1 VSEATQRHTAWWGEF
16 RFSAGAV
23 MTWSIGPLRLAVRRA
38 RHEWQLSYDW
48 LEATEGEV
56 ACSVATPAEEVFPYE
71 HQERYVFR
79 ETSELLRIRPA
90 LADRPVISRPV
101 TPFHL
106 PAGEEATLFVSSPVW
121 LHVAVAKPP
130 RDLTEIAI
138 QRPSDTWFGPSSREG
153 QLCYDSR
160 TSGRLHLEEV
170 PRRPHRA
177 VTRVVIRNEGSDA
190 LRLERLS
197 LPAPYLAVFEAD
209 DGRLWTT
216 PVTLVRDQTGQMGTV
231 KIHESPPPE
240 ARRAK
245 RLSPPR
251 EKATHASLVR
261 ALSALFG

>member
-1 VSEATQRHTAWWGEF
+1 VSEATRRSTGWWGEF
-16 RFSAGAV
+16 RFAAGETT
-23 MTWSIGPLRLAVRRA
+23 TWCIGPLRLAMRRA
-38 RHEWQLSYDW
+38 RHEWQLGYGW
-48 LEATEGEV
+48 VEV
-56 ACSVATPAEEVFPYE
+56 TDAEVVCSVATTTDPLPAYE
-71 HQERYVFR
+71 NQERYVFR
-79 ETSELLRIRPA
+79 ETGEALQIRPA

-121 LHVAVAKPP
+121 LHLSVPEPAC
-130 RDLTEIAI
+130 DLTEVPI
-138 QRPSDTWFGPSSREG
+138 QRSSDTWFGPSTREG

-160 TSGRLHLEEV
+160 TAGRLHLEEV
-170 PRRPHRA
+170 PKRPHRA

-209 DGRLWTT
+209 DGLLWTT
-216 PVTLVRDQTGQMGTV
+216 PVTLVRDHTGEMGMV
-231 KIHESPPPE
+231 KIHERPPQE
-240 ARRAK
+240 ARGAK

-251 EKATHASLVR
+251 EKPTQGSLVR

>member
-1 VSEATQRHTAWWGEF
+1 VSEATRRPTGWWGEF
-16 RFSAGAV
+16 RFSAGETMV
-23 MTWSIGPLRLAVRRA
+23 WCIGPLRLAVRRA
-38 RHEWQLSYDW
+38 RQEWQLTYDW
-48 LEATEGEV
+48 LAVAEGEV
-56 ACSVATPAEEVFPYE
+56 ACSITPTAEDFPAYE

-79 ETSELLRIRPA
+79 ETGEGLLIRPT

-121 LHVAVAKPP
+121 LHLAVAKPA
-130 RDLTEIAI
+130 RDLAEIPI
-138 QRPSDTWFGPSSREG
+138 QRPSDTWFGPSTRVG

-160 TSGRLHLEEV
+160 TAGRLHLEEV
-170 PRRPHRA
+170 PQRPHRA

-209 DGRLWTT
+209 DGLLWTT
-216 PVTLVRDQTGQMGTV
+216 PVTLVRAQSGEMGTV
-231 KIHESPPPE
+231 KIHERPPQE
-240 ARRAK
+240 ARGAK

-251 EKATHASLVR
+251 EKPGQGSLVR

>member
-1 VSEATQRHTAWWGEF
+1 VSEATQRRTAWWGEF
-16 RFSAGAV
+16 PLSVGQTMAWAV
-23 MTWSIGPLRLAVRRA
+23 GPLRLAVHRA
-38 RHEWQLSYDW
+38 RHEWQLGYEW
-48 LEATEGEV
+48 IEV
-56 ACSVATPAEEVFPYE
+56 ADAEVWCSVTPADGLPPYA

-79 ETSELLRIRPA
+79 VTSDVLHVRPV

-121 LHVAVAKPP
+121 LHLAVAKPL
-130 RDLTEIAI
+130 RDLTDVPI
-138 QRPSDTWFGPSSREG
+138 QRPSDTWFGPSTREG
-153 QLCYDSR
+153 HLCYDSR
-160 TSGRLHLEEV
+160 TTGRLHLEEV

-209 DGRLWTT
+209 DGLLWTT
-216 PVTLVRDQTGQMGTV
+216 PVTLVRDPSGEMGTV

-251 EKATHASLVR
+251 EKPGQGVLVR
-261 ALSALFG
+261 ALSALLG

>member
-1 VSEATQRHTAWWGEF
+1 VSEARRRHPAWWGEF
-16 RFSAGAV
+16 RFSPGET
-23 MTWSIGPLRLAVRRA
+23 MTWTIGPLRLAVRRA
-38 RHEWQLSYDW
+38 RQEWQLSYDW
-48 LEATEGEV
+48 LEATNSEMTCRV
-56 ACSVATPAEEVFPYE
+56 TTTADAPPVYE

-79 ETSELLRIRPA
+79 ETSDLLHIRPA

-121 LHVAVAKPP
+121 LHLAVANPL
-130 RDLTEIAI
+130 RDLTDVPI
-138 QRPSDTWFGPSSREG
+138 QRPSDTWFGPSTREG

-170 PRRPHRA
+170 PHRPHRA

-209 DGRLWTT
+209 DGLLWTT
-216 PVTLVRDQTGQMGTV
+216 PVTLVRDQTGEMGTV
-231 KIHESPPPE
+231 KIHDSPPEE
-240 ARRAK
+240 ARHAK

-251 EKATHASLVR
+251 EKPTHASLVR